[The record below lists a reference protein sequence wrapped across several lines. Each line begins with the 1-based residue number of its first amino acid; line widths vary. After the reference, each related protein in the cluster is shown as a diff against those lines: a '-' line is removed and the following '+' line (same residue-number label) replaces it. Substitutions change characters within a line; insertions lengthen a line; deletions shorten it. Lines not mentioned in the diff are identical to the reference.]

1 MDPVVTTRSGKLGG
15 AARPGV
21 QVFRG
26 IPYARAP
33 RGALRWEA
41 PMPPQSWQ
49 GVRDARASGPSAPQS
64 AQVMLLIRRLIGA
77 STRTQSQDCLYL
89 NVWTPAADVRRR
101 PVMVWIHG
109 GGFLMGSGSVGLYSG
124 AQLARTGDVVVV
136 TINYRLGA
144 LGFLNLRECEL
155 GGATP
160 PANLGLRDQIA
171 ALEWVRDNIEA
182 FGGDPENVT
191 VFGESAGGMSVGTLL
206 GTPSAQGLFH
216 RAIAQ
221 SGAAHNVSTRSQA
234 RRVGEIFLEELGARD
249 RAALERASVSEI
261 LSAQQATTARADLLL
276 GALPFQPSVDDD
288 LIPTR
293 PLEAIAKG
301 LARHVPV
308 LVGTNREEWRLFMLG
323 DRRGRRLDEEGLR
336 RRMARVLGGGNGEGR
351 ALAERALEVYGGA
364 AGERRRGH
372 WGDVWSAFQ
381 SDRIFHHPAHTLARL
396 QSDHHPGT
404 RAYLFSWSPP
414 GPGRRIGACHGLEI
428 PFVFGTLREPA
439 LRPLFALTRTARQL
453 SAQMQRAW
461 IAFARTGDPSHEEL
475 PDWPA
480 YDGDGAATLELS
492 SDPRLLHAPFAPAL
506 RFWSELA
513 EAPTSGAGVA
523 ASARTRPHG

>member
-1 MDPVVTTRSGKLGG
+1 M
-15 AARPGV
+15 
-21 QVFRG
+21 
-26 IPYARAP
+26 
-33 RGALRWEA
+33 
-41 PMPPQSWQ
+41 
-49 GVRDARASGPSAPQS
+49 
-64 AQVMLLIRRLIGA
+64 
-77 STRTQSQDCLYL
+77 
-89 NVWTPAADVRRR
+89 
-101 PVMVWIHG
+101 
-109 GGFLMGSGSVGLYSG
+109 
-124 AQLARTGDVVVV
+124 
-136 TINYRLGA
+136 
-144 LGFLNLRECEL
+144 
-155 GGATP
+155 
-160 PANLGLRDQIA
+160 
-171 ALEWVRDNIEA
+171 
-182 FGGDPENVT
+182 
-191 VFGESAGGMSVGTLL
+191 
-206 GTPSAQGLFH
+206 
-216 RAIAQ
+216 
-221 SGAAHNVSTRSQA
+221 
-234 RRVGEIFLEELGARD
+234 
-249 RAALERASVSEI
+249 SEI

-428 PFVFGTLREPA
+428 PCVFGTLRDPL
-439 LRPLFALTRTARQL
+439 LRPVLGVPRGARRL
-453 SAQMQRAW
+453 SDTMQDAW
-461 IAFARTGDPSHEEL
+461 VMFARSGDPSHPSL
-475 PDWPA
+475 PPWRAFDA
-480 YDGDGAATLELS
+480 ESQATMFLARR
-492 SDPRLLHAPFAPAL
+492 PRVRERAFDTAR
-506 RFWSELA
+506 RFWGELI
-513 EAPTSGAGVA
+513 
-523 ASARTRPHG
+523 